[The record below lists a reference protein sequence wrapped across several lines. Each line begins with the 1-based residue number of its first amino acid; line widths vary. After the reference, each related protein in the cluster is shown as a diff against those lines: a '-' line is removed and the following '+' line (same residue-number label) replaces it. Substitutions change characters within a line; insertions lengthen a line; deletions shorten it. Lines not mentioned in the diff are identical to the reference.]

1 MYVYMY
7 VCMYVCV
14 CVCVCMYYI
23 YIYIYIY
30 VCLCVCV
37 YIYIYI
43 YVYSVLRPH
52 IFTYL
57 RTLLLKLLLFINLLT
72 EKKKNVGLNKDAS
85 IGGKM
90 TIFGVS
96 SFAADTGR
104 KTPVLAE
111 KDASIGRK
119 CQNCARVTAAL
130 K

>member
-1 MYVYMY
+1 MKVQDENAGRSSMLV
-7 VCMYVCV
+7 VCRKISTVWKTFST
-14 CVCVCMYYI
+14 
-23 YIYIYIY
+23 
-30 VCLCVCV
+30 
-37 YIYIYI
+37 YI

-57 RTLLLKLLLFINLLT
+57 RTLTFKTTAILQLAHG
-72 EKKKNVGLNKDAS
+72 KKKNVGLNKDAS

-96 SFAADTGR
+96 CFAADTGR